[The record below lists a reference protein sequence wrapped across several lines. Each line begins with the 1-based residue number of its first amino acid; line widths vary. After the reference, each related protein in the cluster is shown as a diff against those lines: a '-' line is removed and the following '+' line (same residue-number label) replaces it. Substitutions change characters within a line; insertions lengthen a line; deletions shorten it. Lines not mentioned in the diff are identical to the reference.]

1 MNPSDTSRGVRRVVI
16 AGGGTAGWM
25 VAACLSK
32 TMGRLLDITLV
43 ESDEIGTVGVGEA
56 TIPTL
61 LTFHQLLD
69 INEREFMAA
78 TSATFK
84 LGIQFEH
91 WRGLGQHYIHSFGL
105 TGKDHWTAGFQHFWL
120 KGRERG
126 LAGDYGD
133 YCLELRAAQESR
145 FAHLA
150 RGGMNYAFHL
160 DATRYAAFL
169 RTLSERHGVRRIEGK
184 IGAVN
189 VDAASGHIESL
200 TLASGAAISG
210 DLFIDCTGFR
220 GLLIGEALK
229 VPYEDWSH
237 WLPCDSAMA
246 VQTASVGDAVPYT
259 RSIAHDSGWQWRI
272 PLQHRVGNGLVY
284 ARGHMSDERARDL
297 LLSRIQG
304 EALTAPRILRFQPG
318 QRKETWRGNCVAIGL
333 SSGFIEP
340 LESTSIHL
348 IQRGV
353 IRLMQLF
360 PNAGIRQADIDEY
373 NRQGQDEIEH
383 IRDFIVL
390 HYHVT
395 ERDDSPFWRHCR
407 EMAIPPSLQ
416 HRIDLFRE
424 TGRVFRIA
432 NELFAENSWI
442 QVMLG
447 QGITPRQHHPIA
459 DLMGDA
465 ELAGFLNTIRDGV
478 ERTLAQLP
486 SHQAYVKQYAAMPAP
501 AAVPAAM

>member
-1 MNPSDTSRGVRRVVI
+1 
-16 AGGGTAGWM
+16 
-25 VAACLSK
+25 
-32 TMGRLLDITLV
+32 
-43 ESDEIGTVGVGEA
+43 
-56 TIPTL
+56 
-61 LTFHQLLD
+61 
-69 INEREFMAA
+69 
-78 TSATFK
+78 
-84 LGIQFEH
+84 
-91 WRGLGQHYIHSFGL
+91 
-105 TGKDHWTAGFQHFWL
+105 
-120 KGRERG
+120 
-126 LAGDYGD
+126 
-133 YCLELRAAQESR
+133 
-145 FAHLA
+145 
-150 RGGMNYAFHL
+150 
-160 DATRYAAFL
+160 
-169 RTLSERHGVRRIEGK
+169 
-184 IGAVN
+184 
-189 VDAASGHIESL
+189 
-200 TLASGAAISG
+200 
-210 DLFIDCTGFR
+210 
-220 GLLIGEALK
+220 
-229 VPYEDWSH
+229 
-237 WLPCDSAMA
+237 
-246 VQTASVGDAVPYT
+246 
-259 RSIAHDSGWQWRI
+259 
-272 PLQHRVGNGLVY
+272 
-284 ARGHMSDERARDL
+284 MSDERARDL